1 VLFEWQIIV
10 FLKYAPNIKINNSII
25 FNYEFIKYNNTM
37 GFAASSSNKPSKQ
50 ERCSLCGRV
59 FNNAED
65 LNAHKQLD
73 HGEQSHEPAGVS

>member
-1 VLFEWQIIV
+1 
-10 FLKYAPNIKINNSII
+10 
-25 FNYEFIKYNNTM
+25 M
-37 GFAASSSNKPSKQ
+37 GFAASSSDKPSKQ

-73 HGEQSHEPAGVS
+73 HSEHSHEPAGVS